1 MHCKRALWCVSG
13 VDACPNSEMVRLSPG
28 ASATIRSHF
37 QARPTFFQLHQN
49 SMKSFWLAARQ
60 QGRSMLNSRRK
71 CIKSYCLLLV
81 VPCLMID
88 ELKAMGN
95 EGQVSPVSQ

>member
-1 MHCKRALWCVSG
+1 
-13 VDACPNSEMVRLSPG
+13 
-28 ASATIRSHF
+28 
-37 QARPTFFQLHQN
+37 
-49 SMKSFWLAARQ
+49 
-60 QGRSMLNSRRK
+60 MLNSHRK
-71 CIKSYCLLLV
+71 CVKSYCLLLV